1 MLQANFVGFFHS
13 RSFTL
18 VCFWKNLPC
27 KHSCNIQ
34 NLHADLTRVSN
45 PGPRKNNICK
55 ARDSKRH
62 AINSCNAIIWGQISP
77 DIKLIYQVFKFSR
90 SSQQI
95 IETAVEKILYDFY
108 LYLILISIMDE
119 ESTCEGRFLPR
130 NGGKKTPL
138 QVQDRLRD
146 GPHWFPGFLDCCS
159 WMFPEQLRN
168 KSELAGSRGTHQAL
182 TRLPRSLTLF
192 G

>member
-1 MLQANFVGFFHS
+1 MIRWLSIFAKQSIHE
-13 RSFTL
+13 TL
-18 VCFWKNLPC
+18 
-27 KHSCNIQ
+27 
-34 NLHADLTRVSN
+34 TVS
-45 PGPRKNNICK
+45 
-55 ARDSKRH
+55 DSK
-62 AINSCNAIIWGQISP
+62 NQ
-77 DIKLIYQVFKFSR
+77 KFKP
-90 SSQQI
+90 I
-95 IETAVEKILYDFY
+95 IEWLVFTECIVNFGCVVFFLSAIRTVIL
-108 LYLILISIMDE
+108 LISYGSPIAFCLLRVVY
-119 ESTCEGRFLPR
+119 CEGRFLPR

-168 KSELAGSRGTHQAL
+168 KSELAGSRGTHQVL